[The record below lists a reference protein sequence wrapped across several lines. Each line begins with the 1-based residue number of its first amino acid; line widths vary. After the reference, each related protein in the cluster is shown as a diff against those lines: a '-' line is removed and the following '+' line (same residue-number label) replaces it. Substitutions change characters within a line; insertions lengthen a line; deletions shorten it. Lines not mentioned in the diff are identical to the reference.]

1 MEMKM
6 KLKCCLTW
14 NTLNSFPKYIH
25 TGERY
30 DFDGKSRE
38 ISFQIRFIAF
48 EVNYVDFCFIQFNH
62 CHVFQSISF
71 LNP

>member
-1 MEMKM
+1 MLFNLE
-6 KLKCCLTW
+6 
-14 NTLNSFPKYIH
+14 YIEFISKTH
-25 TGERY
+25 SYDERY